1 MRCSTCEE
9 YLVQAD
15 AWFCYWCGKMICAD
29 CAISLQLPMDT
40 TGVVCVDC
48 ESDEDEIGSA
58 EETRIEVMVDAAFD
72 GHDLAE
78 WVQTEDRNG
87 WQARCRRCD
96 MTVWVGVSGVQYSL
110 LGEGCQ

>member
-9 YLVQAD
+9 YLAQED

-29 CAISLQLPMDT
+29 CAIALQLPMDI
-40 TGVVCVDC
+40 TGH
-48 ESDEDEIGSA
+48 EIGSA

-96 MTVWVGVSGVQYSL
+96 KTVWVGDIPL
-110 LGEGCQ
+110 TFTCELI

>member
-1 MRCSTCEE
+1 VEC
-9 YLVQAD
+9 Q
-15 AWFCYWCGKMICAD
+15 
-29 CAISLQLPMDT
+29 
-40 TGVVCVDC
+40 
-48 ESDEDEIGSA
+48 SDEDEIGSA
-58 EETRIEVMVDAAFD
+58 EETRMEVMVAAAFD